1 RNVQRALEFEVQRQ
15 TRALHKGERIV
26 QETRLWDADR
36 GYTRPMRSKEF
47 AHDYR
52 YFPEPD
58 LVPLVLDAEV
68 VAASRRGLP
77 GLPRARRERFVAYYH
92 LPAYDAAILTQS
104 KTLADYYEAA
114 VRESGNAKSVSNWI
128 MSELL
133 RELGSDDDKA
143 IAACAVTPAHLG
155 QLVRL

>member
-1 RNVQRALEFEVQRQ
+1 MDG
-15 TRALHKGERIV
+15 GERII

-36 GYTRPMRSKEF
+36 GYTRSMRSKEY

-58 LVPLVLDAEV
+58 LVPLVLDAAFVGESR
-68 VAASRRGLP
+68 AALP
-77 GLPRARRERFVAYYH
+77 ELPRARRARFAGAYR

-104 KTLADYYEAA
+104 KALADYYEAA
-114 VRESGNAKSVSNWI
+114 AREAGNPKAVSNWI

-133 RELGSDDDKA
+133 RELGSDDERA
-143 IAACAVTPAHLG
+143 IAA
-155 QLVRL
+155 